1 MINTKFWRCF
11 NIATKSLAINEAIRA
26 REIRVIDD
34 DGSQLGIMSTS
45 QAQNRAYDKGLDLVE
60 ISPTAAPPV
69 CRIMD
74 YGKFKFEKEKSEKEA
89 RKKQV
94 IVETKEITLSC
105 RIDTHDFDTK
115 LRHALQFLGEGNKVK
130 VGVRFKGREMAHLD
144 IGRQIIEKFEE
155 ACKELGTADKRPMM
169 EGRTMTMLLNPIKN
183 KQSIQQSLNKA
194 KTEKTSE
201 AEGEPVEKSE

>member
-1 MINTKFWRCF
+1 
-11 NIATKSLAINEAIRA
+11 
-26 REIRVIDD
+26 
-34 DGSQLGIMSTS
+34 MSTS
-45 QAQNRAYDKGLDLVE
+45 QALNRAYDKGLDLVE

-74 YGKFKFEKEKSEKEA
+74 YGKYKFEKEKSEKEA

-115 LRHALQFLGEGNKVK
+115 LKHALRFLSEGNKVK

-144 IGRQIIEKFEE
+144 IGRQIIEKFEA
-155 ACKELGTADKRPMM
+155 ACQEYGTADKRPIM
-169 EGRTMTMLLNPIKN
+169 EGRTMTMLLNPVKT
-183 KQSIQQSLNKA
+183 KQVLQKA
-194 KTEKTSE
+194 KAEKTAESE
-201 AEGEPVEKSE
+201 PEKKGE